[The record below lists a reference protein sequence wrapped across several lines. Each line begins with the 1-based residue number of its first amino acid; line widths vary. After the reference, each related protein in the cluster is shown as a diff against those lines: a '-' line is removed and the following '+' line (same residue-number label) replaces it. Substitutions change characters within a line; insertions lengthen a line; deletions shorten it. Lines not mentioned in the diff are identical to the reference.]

1 MGRINEGAMSRLSL
15 EAFADRV
22 MELFPQMARGMA
34 RHENNYLTK
43 GVITLPQVWVLRY
56 LTHQRE
62 CSMRE
67 LADFMKM
74 GLSSVTGMV
83 DRLVK
88 QGLAN
93 RRRTEKDRR
102 LVYVD
107 ITAKG
112 RKILREI
119 LEQHRETTLNLFES
133 LTAEERSTYLCILEK
148 LVKKLS

>member
-1 MGRINEGAMSRLSL
+1 MSRLSL

-22 MELFPQMARGMA
+22 MELFPQLARSIA

-43 GVITLPQVWVLRY
+43 GVITPPQVWVLRR
-56 LTHQRE
+56 LTQQRE
-62 CSMRE
+62 CTMCE

-83 DRLVK
+83 DRLVN
-88 QGLAN
+88 QGLVN

-102 LVYVD
+102 IVFVD
-107 ITAKG
+107 ITVKG

-119 LEQHRETTLNLFES
+119 MEQHRNTTLNLFES
-133 LTAEERSTYLCILEK
+133 LTAEERSFYLSILEK

>member
-1 MGRINEGAMSRLSL
+1 MSRLSL
-15 EAFADRV
+15 EAFADRA
-22 MELFPQMARGMA
+22 MELFSQLSRGMI
-34 RHENNYLTK
+34 RHETNYLSK
-43 GVITLPQVWVLRY
+43 GVITLPQVWVMRFLSR
-56 LTHQRE
+56 QRE

-67 LADFMKM
+67 LADYMKM
-74 GLSSVTGMV
+74 GFSSVTGMV

-107 ITAKG
+107 LTAKG
-112 RKILREI
+112 RKIVKEI
-119 LEQHRETTLNLFES
+119 LGERRETTLNLFES
-133 LTAEERSTYLCILEK
+133 LSAEERSIYLCILEK